1 MNGPAMVLAGPGSG
15 KTLVITKRTKNLISK
30 ENIKPINILVITF
43 TKAAAIQMKDRFDKL
58 NDGKIFPVN
67 FGTFHSIFY
76 KIIKYAYNYDG
87 SNILRE
93 EEKYLYIKEVIENI
107 KYDVDDANEFISD
120 ILNEI
125 SVFKSEMHEI
135 KDYVAK
141 SCVNSLFRRIYTSY
155 QNKLRKNNKV
165 DFDDMIL
172 ICYRLLKERPDI
184 LKLWQEKYK
193 YILVDEF
200 QDINKLQYEVIKM
213 LSQKSKNIFIVG
225 DDDQSIYRFRGANPE
240 IMLSFEKDFIGTKR
254 YILNQNYR
262 STGEIVSFS
271 KKIINK
277 NKNRFKKNII
287 SEKIK
292 GEKPIKEIYRNVF
305 EENEGIVNHIKNYK
319 SKGFKYSDMAILVRT
334 NTLAENL
341 IETLVKNNI
350 SFRMKDNIPVIY
362 EHWIAKD
369 IFSYISI
376 SSNSILRSDF
386 LKIMNRPKRYISRD
400 VLYDKE
406 VDFEML
412 RCAYEEKEYMQD
424 IIDRMEYDIKFLKN
438 MNPFAAIN
446 YIRKGIGYEDFLLD
460 YAKEKNVNFKDL
472 TSILDE
478 IQERSKEHKTIKDW
492 FNHIEEYKKNVSQKK
507 SQEKTQDSV
516 EISTMHSSKGLEYR
530 VVFIPDINEGI
541 IPHSKA
547 NFENEIEEERR
558 LFYVAVTRAK
568 EKIHLSS
575 VKERYGKTIK
585 QSAFLNEI

>member
-1 MNGPAMVLAGPGSG
+1 
-15 KTLVITKRTKNLISK
+15 
-30 ENIKPINILVITF
+30 
-43 TKAAAIQMKDRFDKL
+43 MKDRFDKL

-76 KIIKYAYNYDG
+76 RIIKYAYNYDG

-125 SVFKSEMHEI
+125 SVFKSEMYEI

-141 SCVNSLFRRIYTSY
+141 SCVNSLFRRIYISY

-271 KKIINK
+271 KKNNK
-277 NKNRFKKNII
+277 
-287 SEKIK
+287 
-292 GEKPIKEIYRNVF
+292 
-305 EENEGIVNHIKNYK
+305 
-319 SKGFKYSDMAILVRT
+319 
-334 NTLAENL
+334 
-341 IETLVKNNI
+341 
-350 SFRMKDNIPVIY
+350 
-362 EHWIAKD
+362 
-369 IFSYISI
+369 
-376 SSNSILRSDF
+376 
-386 LKIMNRPKRYISRD
+386 
-400 VLYDKE
+400 
-406 VDFEML
+406 
-412 RCAYEEKEYMQD
+412 
-424 IIDRMEYDIKFLKN
+424 
-438 MNPFAAIN
+438 
-446 YIRKGIGYEDFLLD
+446 
-460 YAKEKNVNFKDL
+460 
-472 TSILDE
+472 
-478 IQERSKEHKTIKDW
+478 
-492 FNHIEEYKKNVSQKK
+492 
-507 SQEKTQDSV
+507 
-516 EISTMHSSKGLEYR
+516 
-530 VVFIPDINEGI
+530 
-541 IPHSKA
+541 
-547 NFENEIEEERR
+547 
-558 LFYVAVTRAK
+558 
-568 EKIHLSS
+568 
-575 VKERYGKTIK
+575 
-585 QSAFLNEI
+585 